1 MLAAEQHVGLPPRNR
16 VRRFLRSFRVGG
28 AARRQAPSLLD
39 DPHLHVVNRSR
50 GPWRPFPLIASSS
63 SFAATVAPS
72 VRIMPVMAVARG
84 ELVRVFPTRGK
95 RQPWPKPRQGGGGP
109 LLYSNYRTQIWKPF
123 LERLG
128 IAGEHMIMSGTAPH
142 RFSWL

>member
-1 MLAAEQHVGLPPRNR
+1 LEPAPLLAAEQHVGLPPRNR

-28 AARRQAPSLLD
+28 AARRQAPSLAR
-39 DPHLHVVNRSR
+39 RSPPAR
-50 GPWRPFPLIASSS
+50 CESVTRTWRPFPLIASSS

-72 VRIMPVMAVARG
+72 VRIMPVMAVARAA
-84 ELVRVFPTRGK
+84 LLRVFPSRGK
-95 RQPWPKPRQGGGGP
+95 RQPRPKPREGGGGP

-128 IAGEHMIMSGTAPH
+128 
-142 RFSWL
+142 